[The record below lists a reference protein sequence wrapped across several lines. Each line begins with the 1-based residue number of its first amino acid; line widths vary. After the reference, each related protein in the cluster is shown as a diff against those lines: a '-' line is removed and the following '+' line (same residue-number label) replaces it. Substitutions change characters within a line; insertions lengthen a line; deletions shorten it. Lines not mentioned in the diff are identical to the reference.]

1 MGELIKEMSIMKT
14 RKQGNAIVLTVPT
27 KFNLQPDQEYVA
39 VKGELGSITYVPK
52 VNNIFEKALENNETL
67 RFEDEFNEDKK
78 LIGREEV

>member
-1 MGELIKEMSIMKT
+1 MMKT
-14 RKQGNAIVLTVPT
+14 RKEEDAIILTVPA

-52 VNNIFEKALENNETL
+52 VNNLFKNALENNETL

-78 LIGREEV
+78 SFGREEV

>member
-1 MGELIKEMSIMKT
+1 MKM
-14 RKQGNAIVLTVPT
+14 RKQGNDIVLTVPA

-52 VNNIFEKALENNETL
+52 VNNLFKNALENNETL

-78 LIGREEV
+78 SFGREEV

>member
-1 MGELIKEMSIMKT
+1 MKT

-67 RFEDEFNEDKK
+67 RFEDEFNDDKE